1 MRPILIMSPME
12 ALRGLML
19 ETEAVFKSASRS
31 LTGKAR
37 DRIHLDWD
45 AYIERLVELRRE
57 QSINNQS
64 PSLENILDCVK
75 EARKLERTC
84 RRFIAKYGNG

>member
-1 MRPILIMSPME
+1 MRPILMMSPME

-19 ETEAVFKSASRS
+19 ETEAVFAAARLR

-37 DRIHLDWD
+37 DQLELDWE
-45 AYIERLVELRRE
+45 AYIDRLVELRHE
-57 QSINNQS
+57 QAINNLS
-64 PSLENILDCVK
+64 PRLDLILDCVK